1 MTGMELFHQGGFIM
15 YPLLI
20 FSILVWT
27 IGLHKILY
35 LHSFSKEYKKTTGDV
50 HNALSAAKYEDVK
63 WAYKNAPP
71 LIARPHEVLVDDL
84 LDDEQVQE
92 RLSRRLA
99 ETNAG
104 LRQGLW
110 VLGTIASS
118 APFVGLFGT
127 VVGIME
133 SFKAIGSSGKS
144 GFSVVAAGISEA
156 LIATAAGIIV
166 AVVALLFY
174 NFLQTR
180 VNNIAQDFRLKME
193 DAVELL
199 NIARRRQGK

>member
-1 MTGMELFHQGGFIM
+1 MTGMDLFHQGGFIM
-15 YPLLI
+15 YPLLV
-20 FSILVWT
+20 FSVLVWT
-27 IGLHKILY
+27 IGLYKIFY
-35 LHSFSKEYKKTTGDV
+35 LRTFARDYKQVTDAV
-50 HNALSAAKYEDVK
+50 QQALSSARLDEVK
-63 WAYKNAPP
+63 SAYKAAPA
-71 LIARPHEVLVDDL
+71 LIARPHEVLTDGALTKEEMGD
-84 LDDEQVQE
+84 
-92 RLSRRLA
+92 RLSRRLT

-104 LRQGLW
+104 LRQHLW

-127 VVGIME
+127 VLGIME

-144 GFSVVAAGISEA
+144 GFSVVAAGISES

-180 VNNIAQDFRLKME
+180 VNSIAQDFRLKLE
-193 DAVELL
+193 DAAELL
-199 NIARRRQGK
+199 FIARRQGK